1 MTTPPKKQTGSLLE
15 NSVFYLSLLLLA
27 LMVGAFFYSRYLVD
41 QSNAELAELSLQAS
55 KTKTEEQKKLEDRV
69 LMTQQKLSDFSKK
82 LENRQSS
89 AVFFGNLETL
99 ILPEIYF
106 SLLDLD
112 LQKSTADIT
121 GRADTLQALGQQISM
136 FRSASNL
143 LERVDL
149 TKVTIV
155 EGGGVDFQARIG
167 LGPEMAAFK

>member
-1 MTTPPKKQTGSLLE
+1 MTTPPKKQAGSFLE

-27 LMVGAFFYSRYLVD
+27 LMIGAFFYSRYLVD

-55 KTKTEEQKKLEDRV
+55 KAKTEEQKKLESRV

-82 LENRQSS
+82 LEKRRSS
-89 AVFFGNLETL
+89 AVFFSNLEAL
-99 ILPEIYF
+99 VLPEIYF
-106 SLLDLD
+106 SSLDLD
-112 LQKSTADIT
+112 LQKMTADVF

-136 FRSASNL
+136 LRSATNL

-149 TKVTIV
+149 IKVTIA